1 MTKIQLNPD
10 LPLVSLKE
18 LLQEV
23 NKMPDG
29 ENHAPDDGIVVLVL
43 RRSSVI
49 FSDENDEQKGG
60 INDIERISIKPNPEI
75 IALASMENDGTIRQ
89 SHRSWYHFSDRTKQ
103 KTCLALKTIIGSAV
117 GIYPFKRIW
126 ALTTPLGW
134 RSEEDVERDLK

>member
-1 MTKIQLNPD
+1 MLNSN
-10 LPLVSLKE
+10 LPLLSIKE
-18 LLQEV
+18 LLQKA
-23 NKMPDG
+23 NTMPNG

-49 FSDENDEQKGG
+49 FTDENDEQKAG
-60 INDIERISIKPNPEI
+60 IFDIDQISIKPNPEI

-117 GIYPFKRIW
+117 GIHPFKRIW
-126 ALTTPLGW
+126 ALTTPLSW
-134 RSEEDVERDLK
+134 RSEKDVEV